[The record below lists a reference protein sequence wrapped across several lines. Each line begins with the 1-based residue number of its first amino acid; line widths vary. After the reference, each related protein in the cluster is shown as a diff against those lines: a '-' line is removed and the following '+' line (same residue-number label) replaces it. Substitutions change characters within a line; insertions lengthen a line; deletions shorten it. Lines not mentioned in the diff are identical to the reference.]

1 MAAKCTLLVLVL
13 ISTSILSIADANK
26 NWGNGGAGGFWG
38 YSPRNMTYTSNT
50 LVVGGSQNWRF
61 GFNYTDW
68 SIKNAPF
75 FLNDTLVFKY
85 DPPNDTTF
93 PHSVYLLSD
102 FQSFQNCDLRRAK
115 KIGDVNEGG
124 GDGFRFVLK
133 RWQPYYFACGQH
145 HGIHC
150 KVGLMKFAVWPLI
163 RSFY

>member
-1 MAAKCTLLVLVL
+1 M
-13 ISTSILSIADANK
+13 
-26 NWGNGGAGGFWG
+26 GFWG
-38 YSPRNMTYTSNT
+38 YMTYTSNT
-50 LVVGGSQNWRF
+50 SQNWRF

-68 SIKNAPF
+68 SIKNCP
-75 FLNDTLVFKY
+75 LLTVRNELLTLLKRSYKRRCLSTTRQTTPHYLTVFTGVFKY
-85 DPPNDTTF
+85 DQPNDTTF
-93 PHSVYLLSD
+93 PHSIYLLGD

-133 RWQPYYFACGQH
+133 RWH
-145 HGIHC
+145 DGIHC